1 MATLECPTMKT
12 WYLHS
17 KFCSYLVYKLRYMYL
32 RFRWTPSWISN
43 FRSRCA
49 AYIVQSGTLG
59 MPDHENMVFA
69 LGIFLVSGLQ
79 HVIDVLPVLA
89 AAILDFQTFGYISR
103 ILKIRNKLNL
113 YSLLYTQNT
122 CGTTVNKDTI

>member
-12 WYLHS
+12 WYLHLE
-17 KFCSYLVYKLRYMYL
+17 FCFYLVYKLRYMYL

-79 HVIDVLPVLA
+79 HDIHVLPVLA

-103 ILKIRNKLNL
+103 ILKIRIKLNP
-113 YSLLYTQNT
+113 YLLL
-122 CGTTVNKDTI
+122 CHKCFVCTT